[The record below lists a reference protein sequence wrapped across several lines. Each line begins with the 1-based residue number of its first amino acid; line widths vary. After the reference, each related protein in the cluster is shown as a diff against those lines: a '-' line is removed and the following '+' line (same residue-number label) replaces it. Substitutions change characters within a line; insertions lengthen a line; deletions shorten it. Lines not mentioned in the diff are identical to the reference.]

1 MLPLPE
7 VLTPDAPLE
16 APEAVKTFFLNC
28 VLNAPI

>member
-16 APEAVKTFFLNC
+16 APEAVKTFFNC